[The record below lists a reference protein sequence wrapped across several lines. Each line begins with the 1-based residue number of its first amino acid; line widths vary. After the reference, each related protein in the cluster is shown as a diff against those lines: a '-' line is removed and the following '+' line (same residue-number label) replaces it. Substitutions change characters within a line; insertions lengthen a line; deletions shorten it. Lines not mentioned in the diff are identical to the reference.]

1 MSTSISKMTEAD
13 WEAMAEKQN
22 KIRGFDVT
30 VLDKEALLE
39 RIKWKDWSAYF
50 LGKTFCSMY
59 RTGIKAEL
67 DFMGV
72 CNLDAEGKNF
82 LFKIIF
88 ARDVPNWNCEFL
100 YGIETE
106 IKEILNL
113 EYVDDM
119 VVKIKT
125 E

>member
-1 MSTSISKMTEAD
+1 MKMTFEEMIA
-13 WEAMAEKQN
+13 KQD

-30 VLDKEALLE
+30 VLDKDALLE

-59 RTGIKAEL
+59 RTDIRVDL
-67 DFMGV
+67 DLLKV

-100 YGIETE
+100 YGIEQE

-113 EYVDDM
+113 EYIDDM
-119 VVKIKT
+119 VIEVK
-125 E
+125 